1 MTPACLG
8 GLWCRDYLAVAGE
21 APDTTTWVGWL
32 QGSRFYCDLRQPAS
46 LPDLSRSRCL
56 ADLSRDDL
64 RALASQ
70 QGFAGELTVA
80 DSVAHWERRYD
91 YQPSS
96 GFADRA
102 TLARTGDVLLET
114 GAEQPYSE
122 QWTRAKGR
130 GTDRFGAL
138 LSEAGTGSRGVI
150 VRVGAWLMYL
160 RARSRPLPHGASLRA
175 IIDAQSALHDARALL
190 DFEISFGTLEDDGT
204 WHILRSTLPYKAGRR
219 WHVELPGPTRA
230 SVTISDVATDGEPV
244 RRVWDVTDAD

>member
-1 MTPACLG
+1 MAACGVATTLRSQGRRRIPLRGSDGCREAASIATFASRRVCRICPA
-8 GLWCRDYLAVAGE
+8 AVAWR
-21 APDTTTWVGWL
+21 T
-32 QGSRFYCDLRQPAS
+32 C
-46 LPDLSRSRCL
+46 
-56 ADLSRDDL
+56 RDDL

-70 QGFAGELTVA
+70 QGFAGELTGA

-114 GAEQPYSE
+114 GAEQPYTE